1 MNANT
6 QFIQDLVVFPAKTNA
21 IPKAL
26 YESAE
31 IYQLEME
38 RLFYGPHW
46 HPVAHV
52 GEIPNTGDYKTF
64 YIGEVPILVEDV
76 PSEDVLLGESPPL
89 DPELLDYP
97 PVVRPET
104 RPLRLALS
112 NSFGFGG
119 TNATLVLE
127 RP

>member
-52 GEIPNTGDYKTF
+52 GRFPTRMT
-64 YIGEVPILVEDV
+64 
-76 PSEDVLLGESPPL
+76 
-89 DPELLDYP
+89 
-97 PVVRPET
+97 T
-104 RPLRLALS
+104 RPSTSVRCRS
-112 NSFGFGG
+112 
-119 TNATLVLE
+119 
-127 RP
+127 